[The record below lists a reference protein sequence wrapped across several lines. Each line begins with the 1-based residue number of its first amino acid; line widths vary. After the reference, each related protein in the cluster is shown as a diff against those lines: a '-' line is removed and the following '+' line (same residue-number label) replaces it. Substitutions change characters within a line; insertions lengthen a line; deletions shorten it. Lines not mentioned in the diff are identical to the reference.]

1 MVLETFYQRS
11 KTLMATLDTRNCR
24 KNVAPASEI
33 IAKYSD
39 FIHMVICSQVKNKSR
54 EDDIFQDLFL
64 SLVAKPIPHGV
75 KNIKSYLYKAISND
89 IVDNQRQAERYK
101 EQIKKYQERRN
112 FSINK
117 SRPENALIKD
127 EQMNKM
133 FDLLKGRLTSTQ
145 SQAIA
150 LRYGANHTIQ
160 EVAEKMGVKATSV
173 SRYICTGL
181 RRMRRSFKLK

>member
-1 MVLETFYQRS
+1 
-11 KTLMATLDTRNCR
+11 MALLDTRNCQ
-24 KNVAPASEI
+24 KNVGPASEI

-39 FIHMVICSQVKNKSR
+39 FIHMVIYSQVKNKSR
-54 EDDIFQDLFL
+54 VDDIFQDLFL
-64 SLVAKPIPHGV
+64 SLVAKPIPHDV

-89 IVDNQRQAERYK
+89 IVDTQRQSERYK
-101 EQIKKYQERRN
+101 EQIKKYKERRN

-181 RRMRRSFKLK
+181 RRMRQSFKLK